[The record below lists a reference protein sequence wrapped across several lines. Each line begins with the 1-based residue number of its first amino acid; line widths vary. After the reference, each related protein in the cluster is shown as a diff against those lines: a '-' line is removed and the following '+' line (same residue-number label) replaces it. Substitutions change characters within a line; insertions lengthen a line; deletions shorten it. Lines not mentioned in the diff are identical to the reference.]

1 MSYKDSAENVNYKTP
16 TIFDQEIEK
25 TQNFPN
31 FKQKFLNKRHD
42 LPENLKNL
50 NKDLIITHVPS
61 PNKQK
66 KNSQVYLIK
75 RFDRFENNK
84 EFLDTKEKKS
94 FLSVNNSPGNSHFNE
109 KLKTINND
117 SAFKTSSLPKISI
130 FGEFE
135 PKVPVFSKLSSDFKK
150 NRGNFSNIFAAQNF
164 NFSELNK
171 SCI

>member
-75 RFDRFENNK
+75 GLID
-84 EFLDTKEKKS
+84 
-94 FLSVNNSPGNSHFNE
+94 
-109 KLKTINND
+109 LKTI
-117 SAFKTSSLPKISI
+117 
-130 FGEFE
+130 
-135 PKVPVFSKLSSDFKK
+135 
-150 NRGNFSNIFAAQNF
+150 
-164 NFSELNK
+164 K
-171 SCI
+171 SF